1 MNLVPEV
8 IVMSVVGCLCMSV
21 VLSLLHLRSF
31 LFSFRFEGIV
41 RLYAQRIRKK
51 GEDEMGKISL
61 QWG

>member
-1 MNLVPEV
+1 MNLLPEV
-8 IVMSVVGCLCMSV
+8 IVMIMSVV

-31 LFSFRFEGIV
+31 LFSFRFGGIV